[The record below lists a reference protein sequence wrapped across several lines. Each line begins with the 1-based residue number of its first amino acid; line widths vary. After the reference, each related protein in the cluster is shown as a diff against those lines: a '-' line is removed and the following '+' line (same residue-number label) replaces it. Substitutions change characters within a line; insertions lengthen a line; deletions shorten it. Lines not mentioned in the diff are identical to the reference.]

1 LPHTQAYGRSIRAK
15 ADWAKTYILD
25 SGFISF
31 VARNASILPKWFTR
45 AIKEEGRKRS
55 TSIYRTSKNITIQEQ
70 QQQPVIVTRSEKKRA
85 SLLDYSEKEKPT
97 PSHNL
102 LNWL

>member
-1 LPHTQAYGRSIRAK
+1 MQVYCP
-15 ADWAKTYILD
+15 
-25 SGFISF
+25 SGLHEQS
-31 VARNASILPKWFTR
+31 K
-45 AIKEEGRKRS
+45 KEEES
-55 TSIYRTSKNITIQEQ
+55 ALLLSIELKNITIQEP
-70 QQQPVIVTRSEKKRA
+70 QQQPVIVTRFEKERA